1 MARFRENDDFFHN
14 GDNDLLETV
23 SINHANLV
31 DSVRPCDFV
40 TKEVIKMISDD
51 MLRRSELDARRNARY
66 LVNQSD
72 LIIKGAEK
80 KLEKTTDRFTSA
92 GPAAPSINL
101 KSPTE
106 GVLIPP
112 DPVPWNF
119 DPPAQPLYK
128 SDSAQRQ
135 SVIRNGSRSND
146 VPSRPASHTPREHQP
161 TTIQGTYFEHQD
173 NGGDL
178 QRTLPYSDRAKT
190 LPQHASRPS
199 GTQHV
204 SSMLGQFQSSMP
216 LRRRPENY
224 NSQSVFNDP
233 GHQLGDILGSH
244 HAITNP
250 STSTQAD
257 VLSAQTNGVVTYEQ
271 AAQSPPTVH
280 IPQQRHWSLED
291 ALHWKRAKKD
301 PKNRERVHIPS
312 EYRMDLEGLNKR
324 DHVGDPRTSLD
335 LGLLICFR
343 PFLSIT
349 PLQCSLTGPRLETCW
364 MC

>member
-23 SINHANLV
+23 TDTHAFLV

-51 MLRRSELDARRNARY
+51 MLRPSEDARRTARY
-66 LVNQSD
+66 LVTQSE
-72 LIIKGAEK
+72 LIIKGAKK
-80 KLEKTTDRFTSA
+80 KLEKTADRFTSA
-92 GPAAPSINL
+92 GPAAQSINL
-101 KSPTE
+101 QSPTE

-112 DPVPWNF
+112 DPVPWNL
-119 DPPAQPLYK
+119 DPPAQLAYN
-128 SDSAQRQ
+128 SDLAQRQ
-135 SVIRNGSRSND
+135 SVIRYGSRSND
-146 VPSRPASHTPREHQP
+146 AHSRPASHTPREHQP
-161 TTIQGTYFEHQD
+161 TSIQGTYSEHQD

-204 SSMLGQFQSSMP
+204 SSMLGQSQSSMP
-216 LRRRPENY
+216 FRRRPESY
-224 NSQSVFNDP
+224 NSRSVFNDP
-233 GHQLGDILGSH
+233 GHQLGDNLGSH

-271 AAQSPPTVH
+271 AAQSPPMVH

-301 PKNRERVHIPS
+301 PKYRERVHIPS
-312 EYRMDLEGLNKR
+312 EYRMELEGLNKR

-364 MC
+364 MY